1 MSQSLR
7 PPALAFHD
15 VSFSYAGSA
24 QGAAPVLSH
33 VSFEVEQGAF
43 ALVVGATGS
52 GKSTLLRLAKP
63 ELAPQGELSG
73 EVEACGEAA
82 GGLSAVAS
90 ARSVGL
96 VFQNPE
102 AQIVCDTVWH
112 ELAFGLENLG
122 TEPAQM
128 RRRVAEACNFLGM
141 GPWFGAHTA
150 ELSCGQRQLV
160 ALASVLVM
168 RPRVLLLDEPT
179 SMLDPVAAKGFLSL
193 LFRANRELGIT
204 VVVATHDAPAMVPY
218 ATCAYMLTGEGS
230 VRPCA
235 LAELAEQ
242 PSLVRLVE
250 EAAAAGEPVAADA
263 PHAAGE
269 PGAAAGEPVAAG
281 ASHAADEPGASHVAA
296 AVPRVEADEPATAGA
311 QAPLRTNATEVG
323 EAPELLCAS
332 GLWQRYARERPW
344 VLRELSLSLAE
355 GEIRALVG
363 GNGSGKTTLLSAL
376 AGALRT
382 QRGRVRNA
390 AAASQALLPQN
401 PKSVLTCQSVRE
413 ELMAWS
419 AGSGAYGE
427 REVAQALERLGLA
440 DAPERHPYDLSG
452 GQQQL
457 LALEKLLLVRPR
469 LLLLDEPTKGLDVR
483 ERARVAR
490 RLLAAAREGATIVL
504 ISHDLPFIEAVADR
518 VSLLFDGQ
526 IACTQP
532 TRDYLADAWMV

>member
-73 EVEACGEAA
+73 EVEVCGEAA

-250 EAAAAGEPVAADA
+250 EAAAAGEPVAA
-263 PHAAGE
+263 
-269 PGAAAGEPVAAG
+269 G

-323 EAPELLCAS
+323 EARELLCAS

-419 AGSGAYGE
+419 ASSGAYGE